1 MAFLIFIVIA
11 LFIIEPRWYNNIFLL
26 ALIVLVELLYYTEKI
41 FFNTNFSEQVLNVT
55 SYAFVFAF
63 IPLIMATLSVLTY
76 FNSKVLLEKEGRKKS
91 NLFLGLIGV
100 AINIVL
106 IYYIYSMRT
115 ISENVYSEIA
125 FYYIFGLFVYFTM
138 MYSATAIYA
147 VLYNWRPIHY
157 TPDYIIVLGSG
168 LIGDRVPP
176 LLASRINKAAQQYK
190 KYNGRPLIITSGG
203 QGSDEKV
210 AESYAMKKYIHEHYP
225 EIPDEAVVMEDRS
238 TTTLENMLFSKK
250 IIIERFGEKARGIFV
265 SNNYHILRAG
275 FYARK
280 AKLKANGVG
289 SKTAFYYVPNAFTR
303 EFIGLLEMFKWRH
316 MTLLALFTLFML
328 LVLRA
333 NSN

>member
-11 LFIIEPRWYNNIFLL
+11 LFIIEPRWYTNIFLL

-63 IPLIMATLSVLTY
+63 IPLVMATLSVLTY

-100 AINIVL
+100 AINMVL
-106 IYYIYSMRT
+106 IYYIVSMRT

-176 LLASRINKAAQQYK
+176 LLASRINKAVQQYK

-210 AESYAMKKYIHEHYP
+210 AEAYAMKKYIHEHYT
-225 EIPDEAVVMEDRS
+225 EIPDEAVVMEDQS
-238 TTTLENMLFSKK
+238 TTTLENMQFSKK

-316 MTLLALFTLFML
+316 MTLIALFTIFML

-333 NSN
+333 VK

>member
-11 LFIIEPRWYNNIFLL
+11 LFIIEPRWYTNIFLL

-63 IPLIMATLSVLTY
+63 IPLVMATLSVLTY

-100 AINIVL
+100 AINMVL
-106 IYYIYSMRT
+106 IYYIVSMRT

-176 LLASRINKAAQQYK
+176 LLASRINKAVQQYK

-210 AESYAMKKYIHEHYP
+210 AEAYAMKKYIHEHYP
-225 EIPDEAVVMEDRS
+225 EIPDEAVVMEDQS
-238 TTTLENMLFSKK
+238 TTTLENMQFSKK

-316 MTLLALFTLFML
+316 MTLIALFTIFML

-333 NSN
+333 VK

>member
-1 MAFLIFIVIA
+1 MAILIFIVIA
-11 LFIIEPRWYNNIFLL
+11 FFIIEPRSYNNIYLL
-26 ALIVLVELLYYTEKI
+26 ALILLVELLYYTEKI
-41 FFNTNFSEQVLNVT
+41 FFNTNFSEQVLNIT
-55 SYAFVFAF
+55 SFTFVFAF

-91 NLFLGLIGV
+91 NLFLGLLGV
-100 AINIVL
+100 ATNIVL

-115 ISENVYSEIA
+115 ISGNVYSEVA

-147 VLYNWRPIHY
+147 TLYNWRPISY
-157 TPDYIIVLGSG
+157 TPDYIIILGSG

-176 LLASRINKAAQQYK
+176 LLASRINRAVQQYK
-190 KYNGRPLIITSGG
+190 RYNGRPLIITSGG

-210 AESYAMKKYIHEHYP
+210 AESFAMKKYIHEHYP
-225 EIPDEAVVMEDRS
+225 KIPDEAVVMEDRS
-238 TTTLENMLFSKK
+238 TTTFENMLFSKK
-250 IIIERFGEKARGIFV
+250 IIKERFGDKARGLFV

-275 FYARK
+275 YYARR
-280 AKLKANGVG
+280 AKLQANGVG

-316 MTLLALFTLFML
+316 ITLIALYTIFML

-333 NSN
+333 N

>member
-1 MAFLIFIVIA
+1 MGFLIFIVIA
-11 LFIIEPRWYNNIFLL
+11 LFIIEPRWYTNIFLL

-63 IPLIMATLSVLTY
+63 IPLVMATLSVLTY

-106 IYYIYSMRT
+106 IYYIVSMRT

-176 LLASRINKAAQQYK
+176 LLASRINKAVQQYK
-190 KYNGRPLIITSGG
+190 KYHGRPLIITSGG

-210 AESYAMKKYIHEHYP
+210 AEAYAMKKYIHEHYP
-225 EIPDEAVVMEDRS
+225 EIPDEAVVMEDQS
-238 TTTLENMLFSKK
+238 TTTLENMQFSKK

-303 EFIGLLEMFKWRH
+303 EFIGLLEMYKWRH
-316 MTLLALFTLFML
+316 VAFIALFTLFML

-333 NSN
+333 VN